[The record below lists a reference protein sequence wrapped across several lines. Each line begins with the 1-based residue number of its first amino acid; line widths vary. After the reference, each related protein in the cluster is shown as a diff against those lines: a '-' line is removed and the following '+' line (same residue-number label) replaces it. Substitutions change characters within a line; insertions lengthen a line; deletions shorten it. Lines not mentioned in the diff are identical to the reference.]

1 MTVWLSQPDFFL
13 ADGKH
18 GEQSSIW
25 LCFAICF
32 ACFAE
37 RFCFEQL
44 WTLFTILFVK
54 GIAQP
59 FPQFL
64 GGKMNKV
71 NREGTKIG
79 PTLRWGSPSLP
90 PLDMK
95 NVHATH
101 NQHVY
106 VYMSWHQNSTS
117 FHAWKTWASSTV
129 YIWTLSS
136 TEHINHH
143 NSYACKRHDDSENMH
158 LKVGVSVLN
167 LSNNM
172 SKQRVQLHTKSFVE
186 NTQLL
191 FGGKR
196 TEKQRGGA
204 SSKPIWISLCWLHF
218 FFEERDAYPIF
229 KVNL

>member
-1 MTVWLSQPDFFL
+1 MPHY
-13 ADGKH
+13 G
-18 GEQSSIW
+18 
-25 LCFAICF
+25 
-32 ACFAE
+32 
-37 RFCFEQL
+37 
-44 WTLFTILFVK
+44 
-54 GIAQP
+54 
-59 FPQFL
+59 
-64 GGKMNKV
+64 
-71 NREGTKIG
+71 NRAPCTNVHTKIG

-90 PLDMK
+90 PLDMKNDMK

-218 FFEERDAYPIF
+218 FLRSGMLIPYSKSIYKHLLASQRGSYRLFWTPRKSSHTYVYIHIYIYKIWAEVLYACKLCKNVATLAP
-229 KVNL
+229 